1 MLYAIFPAFVN
12 MSITAAAV
20 ILIVAVLR
28 PLLRRTPRSITF
40 LLWAAAFFRLVC
52 PISVSSAFSL
62 FRSAQTVDSRIQVLP
77 SALLDDTLHLSEAQP
92 STVIAET
99 ITEAA
104 SGSLGRTDF
113 VKFVMVVG
121 TWIWILGILAF
132 LVTNGIALFR
142 LHRKCIGAVEIEK
155 RVYLADGIQTPFVL
169 GVLRPK
175 IYLPSALTEAEQQ
188 DILLHEQMHIWRLD
202 PLWKLLA
209 FLALTLHWF
218 NPIVWLGFHLFVQDM
233 ETACDEHVLRGMDQN
248 ARADYAE
255 TLLRLSTGRRFP
267 AVSPAFGEDSPKAR
281 IKSILRYKKPLRIVT
296 AFAAAAAV
304 FIAVL
309 LIANPQTETGR
320 AGDIIPEFPHF
331 KTLPT
336 HFSYHQEASR
346 DHSEHTET
354 HENTVGAYAVYSVMR
369 NLTIEAVPANE
380 SRAEDRERAYT
391 YSIGTANGMTNI
403 HFDRNFKHMWVDNG
417 VKPSYT
423 YKVKDTHAANHLWW
437 IFSYTNYDQPFS
449 AYEDFTIDN
458 NDYSTVIY
466 RPAMEQNSGSIQVGV
481 LQNAYINGYFLTKF
495 PGVLHS
501 DSVSNSTGLK
511 WIEISAPKNTPSSPE
526 SIEFILDDNFR
537 IQIWKDPA
545 LAVLRWGDVEIWHE
559 IPEDDYESAVELL
572 FTYALTPAEVQ
583 EKLETKTPDDELPAE
598 AETSASPDP
607 SATPSPTRTPE
618 TDTSVQSASAPTS
631 TPQPTPETTAETE

>member
-1 MLYAIFPAFVN
+1 
-12 MSITAAAV
+12 
-20 ILIVAVLR
+20 
-28 PLLRRTPRSITF
+28 
-40 LLWAAAFFRLVC
+40 
-52 PISVSSAFSL
+52 
-62 FRSAQTVDSRIQVLP
+62 
-77 SALLDDTLHLSEAQP
+77 
-92 STVIAET
+92 
-99 ITEAA
+99 
-104 SGSLGRTDF
+104 
-113 VKFVMVVG
+113 
-121 TWIWILGILAF
+121 
-132 LVTNGIALFR
+132 
-142 LHRKCIGAVEIEK
+142 
-155 RVYLADGIQTPFVL
+155 
-169 GVLRPK
+169 
-175 IYLPSALTEAEQQ
+175 
-188 DILLHEQMHIWRLD
+188 MHIRRLD

-218 NPIVWLGFHLFVQDM
+218 NPVVWLGFHLFVQDM
-233 ETACDEHVLRGMDQN
+233 ETACDEHVLRGMDHN

-267 AVSPAFGEDSPKAR
+267 AVSPAFGEDSPKTR

-309 LIANPQTETGR
+309 LIANPQTQTGR

-336 HFSYHQEASR
+336 HFSYHQKASR
-346 DHSEHTET
+346 DHGEHTET
-354 HENTVGAYAVYSVMR
+354 HENAVGAYAVYSVMR
-369 NLTIEAVPANE
+369 DLTIEAEPTSE
-380 SRAEDRERAYT
+380 SRSEDRERAYT

-437 IFSYTNYDQPFS
+437 VFSYTNYDQPFS

-466 RPAMEQNSGSIQVGV
+466 CPAMDQNSGSIQVGV

-572 FTYALTPAEVQ
+572 FSYALTPAEVQ
-583 EKLETKTPDDELPAE
+583 ERLET
-598 AETSASPDP
+598 
-607 SATPSPTRTPE
+607 
-618 TDTSVQSASAPTS
+618 
-631 TPQPTPETTAETE
+631 ETE